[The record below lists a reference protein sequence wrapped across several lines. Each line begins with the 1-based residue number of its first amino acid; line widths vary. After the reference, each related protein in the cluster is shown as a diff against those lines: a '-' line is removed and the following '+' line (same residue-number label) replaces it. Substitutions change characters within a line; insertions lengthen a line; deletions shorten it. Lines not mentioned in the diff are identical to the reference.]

1 MSSKNFIY
9 TLRCTIQPGHHEEQ
23 RIRDL
28 ISFCKQA
35 QIDDVAFFINVEE
48 LNQGHLTI
56 EETKPWIDLI
66 LRCKERLE
74 PLSVTT
80 SINPWTTLLHTDRGR
95 ILKPGQNFRLM
106 VDPYGNEASATVCPL
121 CPEWRSYIAEMY
133 AYYAEV
139 KPYILWVEDDI
150 RLHNHD
156 PLKWGGC
163 FCDAHMEM
171 FSKEAGKKL
180 TREEFVKGLLA
191 PGKPHPYRKIWLD
204 TMGRSMKE
212 VAEIIGVAV
221 HEVSPGTRV
230 GLMSSSPDVHCAE
243 GRDWEGMLKGLAS
256 GTPFVNR
263 PNLPAYAET
272 TSHGYL
278 WNFSTR
284 SRMAVGMLPAATEIY
299 PELES
304 VPNTRFSKSGA
315 FTRFQIET
323 SLALGAS
330 GIMLN
335 IFDMMGNG
343 VMLSEGYQG
352 FLAGCKPFVSAV
364 RQLGL
369 DTGKLE
375 GVKVLID
382 SSSSATLVTDK
393 GESLREL
400 FPREG
405 FWAGLLSAFGIPVAY
420 TVEKSHTGSIIA
432 VSGQYFKNL
441 NADEI
446 KSLFANNFI
455 IMEGEAAFTL
465 LDMGLGHLAG
475 IKSAVWMEQDAG
487 VQAYEQVCN
496 GKAYCGL
503 EEARLS
509 LQYSAGKF
517 LNIEYGGE
525 AYILTA
531 AKDPYGETV
540 GNGMAL
546 YDKRV
551 LILPFGH
558 FNGNV
563 QKHLNTVRQEI
574 IQEIIKEV
582 GKEACPVFV
591 EGAPYILP
599 CMYDLGGKRAL
610 MLTNFSSDGLE
621 KVRIYAPAV
630 DAEKVMV
637 MSQCKPD
644 LGRANIT
651 RDGECIVLKD
661 GLERLETKVIL
672 WT

>member
-23 RIRDL
+23 RIRSL

-35 QIDDVAFFINVEE
+35 GIDDVAFFINVEE
-48 LNQGHLTI
+48 LNQGHLTL

-66 LRCKERLE
+66 VRCKEKLN
-74 PLSVTT
+74 PLGITT

-95 ILKPGQNFRLM
+95 SLKPGQNFRRM
-106 VDPYGNEASATVCPL
+106 VDSYGNKASAVVCPL

-163 FCDAHMEM
+163 FCDGHMET
-171 FSKEAGKKL
+171 FSKAAGKKL
-180 TREEFVKGLLA
+180 TREEFVRGLLV

-204 TMGRSMKE
+204 TMGRSMVE
-212 VAEIIGVAV
+212 VAEILGRAV
-221 HEVSPGTRV
+221 HEVSPDTRV
-230 GLMSSSPDVHCAE
+230 GLMSSSPEVHCAE

-256 GTPFVNR
+256 DMPFVNR
-263 PNLPAYAET
+263 PNLPAYVET
-272 TSHGYL
+272 TSQGYL
-278 WNFSTR
+278 WNFCSK
-284 SRMAVGMLPAATEIY
+284 SRMASAMLPPGTEIY

-315 FTRFQIET
+315 FTKYQVET
-323 SLALGAS
+323 SLILGAG

-343 VMLSEGYQG
+343 VMLSEGYQKV
-352 FLAGCKPFVSAV
+352 LAGCKPFVSEV
-364 RQLGL
+364 RELGL
-369 DTGKLE
+369 ETRRQR
-375 GVKVLID
+375 GVKVLIN
-382 SSSSATLVTDK
+382 SSSSATLVTDQ
-393 GESLREL
+393 GESLKEL

-405 FWAGLLSAFGIPVAY
+405 FWAGLLSSFGIPVAY
-420 TVEKSHTGSIIA
+420 TVEKAHTGSIIA
-432 VSGQYFKNL
+432 VSGQYFRNL
-441 NADEI
+441 GAEEI
-446 KSLFANNFI
+446 NRLFQHNFI
-455 IMEGEAAFTL
+455 LMEGEAVATL
-465 LDMGLGHLAG
+465 FDMGFGHLAG
-475 IKSAVWMEQDAG
+475 IKSAVWMEQDTG
-487 VQAYEQVCN
+487 IQAYEQVCN
-496 GKAYCGL
+496 GKVYGGI

-517 LNIEYGGE
+517 LNIAYGEG
-525 AYILTA
+525 AHILTV
-531 AKDPYGETV
+531 AKNPCGETV

-546 YDKRV
+546 YDNRV

-558 FNGNV
+558 FNGNF

-574 IQEIIKEV
+574 IQDILKEV
-582 GKEACPVFV
+582 GKAACPVFV
-591 EGAPYILP
+591 ERAPYVLS
-599 CMYDLGGKRAL
+599 CMYDLDGKKAL
-610 MLTNFSSDGLE
+610 LLTNFSSGGLE
-621 KVRIYAPAV
+621 EVRIYAPAV
-630 DAEKVMV
+630 DVEKVMV
-637 MSQCKPD
+637 ISGCKPD
-644 LGRANIT
+644 LGRADIT

-661 GLERLETKVIL
+661 GLDRMETRVLL